1 MEKGIVNIYT
11 KFCLECIDSE
21 GLDIVRH
28 WAMKNKLVVSVV
40 RTTYRPKLH
49 GIASKI
55 YGNERYTIFA
65 NIGDEVLE
73 WGDLLTEI
81 KEDEG
86 RGLLG
91 LFGKKNVVKKKPVV
105 EGKKPVVSGK
115 KKGVRK

>member
-1 MEKGIVNIYT
+1 VENEIVIYT
-11 KFCLECIDSE
+11 KFCLECIDGE

-28 WAMKNKLVVSVV
+28 WAMKNKLLVSVV

-49 GIASKI
+49 EIASKI

-65 NIGDEVLE
+65 HIGNEVIE
-73 WGDLLTEI
+73 WSDLLTEI

-91 LFGKKNVVKKKPVV
+91 LMGKKNCVK
-105 EGKKPVVSGK
+105 KKPVVSGK
-115 KKGVRK
+115 KKGVKK